1 MKILYATFLTAS
13 CAIALGGCSKQN
25 VQVNQAKLV
34 GKWRSEKRDVGPL
47 IAEMKR
53 GSHGMPDHMI
63 QPMIDKVKQSA
74 ELTEDWEFKADGTGG
89 FAPTGDKPWPFTW
102 RIVKSRGDKAV
113 VEFNLNP
120 PDPDPTTA
128 EIVFQGDNRFT
139 MHWVED
145 DEEVSDTVAYS
156 RIP

>member
-1 MKILYATFLTAS
+1 MPWEPLFISAISGPTSLFSLRHLPTSFAWLTWTF
-13 CAIALGGCSKQN
+13 CSKQN

-74 ELTEDWEFKADGTGG
+74 ELTEDWEFKA
-89 FAPTGDKPWPFTW
+89 
-102 RIVKSRGDKAV
+102 
-113 VEFNLNP
+113 
-120 PDPDPTTA
+120 
-128 EIVFQGDNRFT
+128 
-139 MHWVED
+139 
-145 DEEVSDTVAYS
+145 
-156 RIP
+156 